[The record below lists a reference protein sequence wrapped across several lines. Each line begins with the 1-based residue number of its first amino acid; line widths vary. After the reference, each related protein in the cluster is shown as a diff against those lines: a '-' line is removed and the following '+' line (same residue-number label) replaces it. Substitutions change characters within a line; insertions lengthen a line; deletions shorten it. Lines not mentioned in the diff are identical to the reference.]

1 MKSSGIR
8 KLTGSILLIVC
19 LVWPVITSGAQSDT
33 LRFLTMRPGYSWM
46 QGRDVG
52 MSPLLYSG
60 GHFHGQIGLEK
71 TKNRCYKVLQLDLTF
86 GEMTTTSLPKG
97 RRSRA
102 LSGRVQMNYAQ
113 QYNLKSWKDGRLQWF
128 LGGSWMNFLTLRF
141 HQRYLNNSLNYEFS
155 SAIGPSSSLRYKT
168 ELFGKPYE
176 CFVRMD
182 IPLLAFNLRP
192 SFASS
197 IPEGYIAQERSDVR
211 AFFDSGRL
219 QTLNRFF
226 RVRNELGIARVLNN
240 KNRLVISYVWDFY
253 HISHIHPVD
262 VAQHQILIG
271 WYFSF

>member
-1 MKSSGIR
+1 MSSDMIF
-8 KLTGSILLIVC
+8 
-19 LVWPVITSGAQSDT
+19 GAQSDT
-33 LRFLTMRPGYSWM
+33 LRFLTIRPGYSWM

-60 GHFHGQIGLEK
+60 SHFHGQIGLEK
-71 TKNRCYKVLQLDLTF
+71 TKDRCLKVLQLDLTF
-86 GEMTTTSLPKG
+86 GEMTTPSLPKG

-102 LSGRVQMNYAQ
+102 LSGQVQMNYAQ
-113 QYNLKSWKDGRLQWF
+113 QYNLKSWKEGRLQWF

-155 SAIGPSSSLRYKT
+155 SSIGPSSSLRYNT
-168 ELFGKPYE
+168 EIFGKPYE
-176 CFVRMD
+176 CFARMD
-182 IPLLAFNLRP
+182 VPLLAFNLRP

-240 KNRLVISYVWDFY
+240 KNRLVISYVWDYY

-262 VAQHQILIG
+262 VAQHQILMG